1 MKRRLREALRPEGAG
16 DIWIGGPPTRD
27 DVEARLRGD
36 PEARAYLFE
45 WSMMELVEGYIE
57 DERLQIAYLGQGVIG
72 TNASP
77 HDPGTASIHYHHG
90 SGRMFGLAGLA
101 VARIVPGGG
110 ELATVEIA
118 GGEQIRARAVVANA
132 DPRATL
138 KLLGDAARP
147 IGAGASRNS

>member
-1 MKRRLREALRPEGAG
+1 
-16 DIWIGGPPTRD
+16 
-27 DVEARLRGD
+27 
-36 PEARAYLFE
+36 
-45 WSMMELVEGYIE
+45 MMDLVEGYIE

-90 SGRMFGLAGLA
+90 SRGACSAWRGSGATWLGAWVSSPSSSATWRGSGVVAAGLA

-118 GGEQIRARAVVANA
+118 GGEQFRARAVWW
-132 DPRATL
+132 
-138 KLLGDAARP
+138 
-147 IGAGASRNS
+147 